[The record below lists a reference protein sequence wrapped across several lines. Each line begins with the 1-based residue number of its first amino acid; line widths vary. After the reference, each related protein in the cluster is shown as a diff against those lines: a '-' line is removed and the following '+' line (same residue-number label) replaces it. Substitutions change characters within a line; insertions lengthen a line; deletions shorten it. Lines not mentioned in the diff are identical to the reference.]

1 MPKILKMEKEEIQDR
16 NKEIALMLNW
26 KEEQLGSWFH
36 IQNNANYVV
45 YSEHNNYPHKGL
57 PFHRDW
63 NWLME
68 AVEFIKKNIRL
79 SSNTSDAKVG
89 EYFIDEWEFNVKK
102 FYIRLIQWT
111 GTGWKMFDKEHE
123 DLSIFY
129 IIGVNCQSEKE
140 AIFLAVSDFAK
151 KFNNKEL

>member
-1 MPKILKMEKEEIQDR
+1 MELQEIQDR
-16 NKEIALMLNW
+16 NSDIARMFGWEQYKDSKERWFEHWKPNTMLEKPWSNRVERL
-26 KEEQLGSWFH
+26 KFDS
-36 IQNNANYVV
+36 
-45 YSEHNNYPHKGL
+45 
-57 PFHRDW
+57 DW

-79 SSNTSDAKVG
+79 SSNTSDVKVG

-111 GTGWKMFDKEHE
+111 GTGWKMFDKEHK
-123 DLSIFY
+123 DLFIFY

-140 AIFLAVSDFAK
+140 AIY
-151 KFNNKEL
+151 

>member
-1 MPKILKMEKEEIQDR
+1 MTQQEIQDR
-16 NKEIALMLNW
+16 NKEIALMLDLNHD
-26 KEEQLGSWFH
+26 EEVVIFNMHSYSWDMLRF
-36 IQNNANYVV
+36 N
-45 YSEHNNYPHKGL
+45 S
-57 PFHRDW
+57 DW

-111 GTGWKMFDKEHE
+111 GTGWKMFDK

-140 AIFLAVSDFAK
+140 AIFLAVSDFAQ
-151 KFNNKEL
+151 KFNNNKL

>member
-1 MPKILKMEKEEIQDR
+1 MELQEIQDR

-36 IQNNANYVV
+36 IQNNVNYVV

-68 AVEFIKKNIRL
+68 AVEFIEK
-79 SSNTSDAKVG
+79 SNKYKV
-89 EYFIDEWEFNVKK
+89 
-102 FYIRLIQWT
+102 
-111 GTGWKMFDKEHE
+111 
-123 DLSIFY
+123 
-129 IIGVNCQSEKE
+129 IIGPNDWCTIKTQFLHIKRDFVDVIDVCSSTTKKE

-151 KFNNKEL
+151 KFNNNKL